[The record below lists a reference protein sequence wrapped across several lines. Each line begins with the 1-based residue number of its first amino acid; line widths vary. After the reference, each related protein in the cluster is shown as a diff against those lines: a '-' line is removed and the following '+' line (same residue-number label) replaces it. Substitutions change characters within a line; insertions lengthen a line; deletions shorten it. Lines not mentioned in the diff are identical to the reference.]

1 MTHGSAPRPSFI
13 CVKFPKVSNTEHSV
27 GVPTWYRVPSPH
39 GPRHSSV
46 TESAACSRLIGSA
59 TMSYYRVYIVGQDGH
74 FIDAINLNCA
84 DDGAAIESA
93 KQLVDGRDIEL
104 WQEAAW

>member
-1 MTHGSAPRPSFI
+1 
-13 CVKFPKVSNTEHSV
+13 
-27 GVPTWYRVPSPH
+27 
-39 GPRHSSV
+39 
-46 TESAACSRLIGSA
+46 
-59 TMSYYRVYIVGQDGH
+59 MSYYRVYIVGQDGH

-104 WQEAAW
+104 WQEGRMVTKLVSSNPAQDDPWPSFSVPTPRS